1 MGKESLGGNLKV
13 PDEQQ
18 VYVSNLPPDTTDENL
33 YQLFAPFGAIGPIVV
48 KAMKNEDGTCK
59 GFGFVDFL
67 SEESAQN
74 AVTVL
79 SGLQTFDGGTLHL
92 KIKSQKPV
100 GKGNGATVTGKGTK
114 S

>member
-18 VYVSNLPPDTTDENL
+18 VYVGNLPPDTTDEGL
-33 YQLFAPFGAIGPIVV
+33 YQLFAPFGAIGPIGV

-67 SEESAQN
+67 SAESAQN
-74 AVTVL
+74 AVAVL
-79 SGLQTFDGGTLHL
+79 NSLRAADGGSVGV
-92 KIKSQKPV
+92 KIKGDKRQA
-100 GKGNGATVTGKGTK
+100 GGA
-114 S
+114 